1 MNTQPTLTFSESLQV
16 AYSEL
21 KAIPINLLD
30 TRQERLVDLLV
41 SIVNEVTDNG
51 KATSA
56 CTGVVDQDYW
66 CNLMQVSNEVG
77 FKYLGAGHFSAA
89 FSHPMLPKRVIK
101 IGFKKEDS
109 GAAYTAWC
117 RANQGRAGVPVIHA
131 VSRSAGCYTVV
142 LDKLDEFEYQK
153 PVTDYYGAIR
163 EVINGDTIEAWD
175 NLSIELIKTSQD
187 IRKFFKGIAKFD
199 IHRGNVMIHPDTGHL
214 VITDPVSFSEDIATK
229 EAPLDFDELV
239 KEIAATHAKSLIEK
253 FRKRH
258 AWNHGGKIVD
268 RKKRRQRKVAHAK
281 MEKYREAKRKLDAQV
296 KRDVKVLGRNHDL
309 VVWDGGWLAPNDARK
324 ILGNV
329 LKDELNV
336 RRSDA
341 RLQHVPNRVAK
352 IDCLLNNEFLLE
364 NQQTPLQ
371 PSWGKLFGVLE
382 AKAVGRILRQQH
394 KVTFKMPDGIKC
406 KGGMCRA
413 DMVIMG
419 DDALIKGIRKWQ
431 GNNNALNGEAT
442 MIALQQGFRPKDE
455 RVRALMEKQWD
466 AMRHQEDAVRLQFEN
481 FKRNLDKQIW

>member
-21 KAIPINLLD
+21 KAIPIDLLD

-51 KATSA
+51 KATSSD
-56 CTGVVDQDYW
+56 TGVTNQGYW
-66 CNLMQVSNEVG
+66 DGFILIAEDVG
-77 FKYLGAGHFSAA
+77 FKYLGSGHFSAA
-89 FSHPMLPKRVIK
+89 FSHEMLPKRVIK

-142 LDKLDEFEYQK
+142 LDKLDEFDYPGASK
-153 PVTDYYGAIR
+153 DYYCAIR
-163 EVINGDTIEAWD
+163 DTIHGDVAETWD
-175 NLSIELIKTSQD
+175 ILSIELVNTAQD

-199 IHRGNVMIHPDTGHL
+199 LHYGNVMIHPDTGHL
-214 VITDPVSFSEDIATK
+214 VITDPVSFSEDVATK

-239 KEIAATHAKSLIEK
+239 KEIAVAHAKSLIEK
-253 FRKRH
+253 LRKRH

-268 RKKRRQRKVAHAK
+268 RKERRQRKVAHAK
-281 MEKYREAKRKLDAQV
+281 MAKYQLAKMNLDVQV
-296 KRDVKVLGRNHDL
+296 NRNVKVLGRNHDL
-309 VVWDGGWLAPNDARK
+309 VIWDGGWLEPDDARK
-324 ILGNV
+324 ALGNI

-352 IDCLLNNEFLLE
+352 IDRLLNNEFLLE

-382 AKAVGRILRQQH
+382 AKAVGRILRQPH
-394 KVTFKMPDGIKC
+394 KVDFKMFEGIKW
-406 KGGMCRA
+406 KA
-413 DMVIMG
+413 
-419 DDALIKGIRKWQ
+419 GIRR
-431 GNNNALNGEAT
+431 G
-442 MIALQQGFRPKDE
+442 
-455 RVRALMEKQWD
+455 
-466 AMRHQEDAVRLQFEN
+466 
-481 FKRNLDKQIW
+481 

>member
-1 MNTQPTLTFSESLQV
+1 MNIQPTLTFIEYLQV

-21 KAIPINLLD
+21 KAIPIDLLD

-51 KATSA
+51 KATSSD
-56 CTGVVDQDYW
+56 TGVVDQDYW
-66 CNLMQVSNEVG
+66 NG
-77 FKYLGAGHFSAA
+77 FQCIAEDMGFRYLGSGHFSAA
-89 FSHPMLPKRVIK
+89 FSHVMLPKRVIK

-131 VSRSAGCYTVV
+131 VSRSAGCYSVV
-142 LDKLDEFEYQK
+142 LDKLDEFDYQEASK
-153 PVTDYYGAIR
+153 DYYCAIR
-163 EVINGDTIEAWD
+163 DAIEGDATETWD
-175 NLSIELIKTSQD
+175 NLSFDLVNTAQD

-199 IHRGNVMIHPDTGHL
+199 LHSGNVMMHPDTGHL
-214 VITDPVSFSEDIATK
+214 VITDPVSFSADVATK

-239 KEIAATHAKSLIEK
+239 KEIAASHAKSLIEK

-268 RKKRRQRKVAHAK
+268 RKERRQRKVANAK
-281 MEKYREAKRKLDAQV
+281 MAKYQLAKMNLDVQV
-296 KRDVKVLGRNHDL
+296 NRNVKVLGRNHDL
-309 VVWDGGWLAPNDARK
+309 VIWDGGWLEPDDARK
-324 ILGNV
+324 ALGNI

-336 RRSDA
+336 RRSDV
-341 RLQHVPNRVAK
+341 RIQHIPNRVAK

-382 AKAVGRILRQQH
+382 AKAVGRIFHQPH
-394 KVTFKMPDGIKC
+394 KVDFKMFAEIKWKAGLRRGELSFVGAAVDGRCLGIQHF
-406 KGGMCRA
+406 A
-413 DMVIMG
+413 DI
-419 DDALIKGIRKWQ
+419 IRQ
-431 GNNNALNGEAT
+431 
-442 MIALQQGFRPKDE
+442 
-455 RVRALMEKQWD
+455 EK
-466 AMRHQEDAVRLQFEN
+466 AVAQFEN
-481 FKRNLDKQIW
+481 LKRNLDLNGAIW